1 MPSGILC
8 HLLPN
13 IILPHRIWIQSSGV
27 KAKLKIG
34 LLLLLRSFQVH
45 LENWDRWKP
54 LLKYQIKNRDYL
66 TNLKTNLKSAICS
79 RDSGSVEDFQSSLC
93 MASGEVLVLGIL
105 KNGSEKQ
112 SSMLIN
118 TVIQIGELGTISTCF
133 LPLQIQMKGLNSFRN
148 IR

>member
-13 IILPHRIWIQSSGV
+13 IILPRRTWIQSSVV

-45 LENWDRWKP
+45 LENWDWWKP

-66 TNLKTNLKSAICS
+66 TNLKWAICS
-79 RDSGSVEDFQSSLC
+79 RDLYSMEEFQRSLR
-93 MASGEVLVLGIL
+93 MASGEVFVLGFL
-105 KNGSEKQ
+105 KNGNCRIVFHVYKFSNKNWRAGYNFNLF
-112 SSMLIN
+112 S
-118 TVIQIGELGTISTCF
+118 F
-133 LPLQIQMKGLNSFRN
+133 FQIQMKSLNSFRN
-148 IR
+148 TM

>member
-27 KAKLKIG
+27 KAKLKIS

-66 TNLKTNLKSAICS
+66 TNLKTNLKSTNCS
-79 RDSGSVEDFQSSLC
+79 RDSCSMEDLQSSVH
-93 MASGEVLVLGIL
+93 MVSGEVFILGFL
-105 KNGSEKQ
+105 KNGNYCGIVFHVYKYSNTDWRAGYNFNQFSSFTINPSEK
-112 SSMLIN
+112 IK
-118 TVIQIGELGTISTCF
+118 F
-133 LPLQIQMKGLNSFRN
+133 P
-148 IR
+148 